1 MSEAATTTK
10 TRCLG
15 TRKDGSPCGATP
27 GESGYC
33 PWHDPSRT
41 EAEKLGWVRKGGLTS
56 RPSTIPDAPDPVF
69 ASPEDAQKYAE
80 KTAGLVTRGEVSS
93 DVAGIRLRAVEVWM
107 KIWESLKLRD
117 QLEALEQLAGQ
128 KLERRWG

>member
-1 MSEAATTTK
+1 MSETTQTKPRCPATA
-10 TRCLG
+10 
-15 TRKDGSPCGATP
+15 KDGSPCRGNPTKT
-27 GESGYC
+27 GWC
-33 PWHDPSRT
+33 PFHDPNRSPIEVR
-41 EAEKLGWVRKGGLTS
+41 GWQRSGGLAKIPATL
-56 RPSTIPDAPDPVF
+56 PDAPDPVF

-80 KTAGLVTRGEVSS
+80 ETAGLVTRGEVSS